1 MAIKIIKHKIEQ
13 EKLAYKFLCD
23 CGCEFW
29 SDADGVMEVNSCGHV
44 FLYQTKCPEYG
55 CTVSMV
61 PNLELNIMPRN
72 KIFDE

>member
-1 MAIKIIKHKIEQ
+1 MIMVIQHKGTP
-13 EKLAYKFLCD
+13 KKKRYAAKFLCS
-23 CGCEFW
+23 CGC
-29 SDADGVMEVNSCGHV
+29 V
-44 FLYQTKCPEYG
+44 FLYQTKCPECG

>member
-1 MAIKIIKHKIEQ
+1 MAIKIIKHKREP

-29 SDADGVMEVNSCGHV
+29 SDTDSVIEVSSCGCV
-44 FLYQTKCPEYG
+44 FLYQTKCPECG